1 MKFNLG
7 DKVKI
12 KSNGVIGIIISR
24 GYNEYL
30 DENDKQQSFEEY
42 QIEADKYYQCNEDEI
57 ELCNPIIEVTKDTMN
72 KIYDGILNI
81 KPISDNRVKYEID
94 NNGNMFKLGDSIK
107 EMKCGNCREFDK
119 TTGICK
125 YNNIAVCRDSGGVCE
140 GYYPSVQEIEVED
153 KKNCK
158 DCDYF
163 VKSSL
168 GNYCDFYGILLNI
181 MRGCN
186 EFQLKKHKEGIK
198 DIKTETIENDPVNPF
213 MEEYERI
220 VTDTMELCKKKN
232 KDYGSSVQDTYER
245 FGDISYLTRITD
257 KYNRICSLMTKENK
271 VKDESVIDSIKD
283 MGNYCFLWATS
294 KSLEEK
300 GE

>member
-7 DKVKI
+7 DKVRI
-12 KSNGVIGIIISR
+12 KSNGIIGIIISR

-57 ELCNPIIEVTKDTMN
+57 ELITIGQVLQS
-72 KIYDGILNI
+72 IYDIPPQI
-81 KPISDNRVKYEID
+81 KINSDK
-94 NNGNMFKLGDSIK
+94 IK
-107 EMKCGNCREFDK
+107 ERKCCGDCCKFDK
-119 TTGICK
+119 STGICE
-125 YNNIAVCRDSGGVCE
+125 YDNIAVCRDSGICE
-140 GYYPSVQEIEVED
+140 GYYPKVQEIEVED
-153 KKNCK
+153 N
-158 DCDYF
+158 
-163 VKSSL
+163 
-168 GNYCDFYGILLNI
+168 
-181 MRGCN
+181 
-186 EFQLKKHKEGIK
+186 
-198 DIKTETIENDPVNPF
+198 NDPINPF

-220 VTDTMELCKKKN
+220 VNEIVKLCKRKN
-232 KDYGSSVQDTYER
+232 ADYGSSVQDTYEK

-300 GE
+300 GDK

>member
-7 DKVKI
+7 EKVKI
-12 KSNGVIGIIISR
+12 KSNGVVGIIIAR

-57 ELCNPIIEVTKDTMN
+57 ELITIGQALQS
-72 KIYDGILNI
+72 IYDIPPQI
-81 KPISDNRVKYEID
+81 KRKCCDN
-94 NNGNMFKLGDSIK
+94 
-107 EMKCGNCREFDK
+107 CCEFDK
-119 TTGICK
+119 STGICE
-125 YNNIAVCRDSGGVCE
+125 YDNIAVCRDSGICE
-140 GYYPSVQEIEVED
+140 NYHPSVQEIEVED
-153 KKNCK
+153 KRNCK

-181 MRGCN
+181 MHGCN
-186 EFQLKKHKEGIK
+186 EFQLKKHKEEIK
-198 DIKTETIENDPVNPF
+198 DIKTETIENNLVNPF
-213 MEEYERI
+213 MEEYKKI
-220 VTDTMELCKKKN
+220 VTDTMNLCERKN
-232 KDYGSSVQDTYER
+232 LDYGSSVQDTFKK

-283 MGNYCFLWATS
+283 MGNYCFLWVTS

-300 GE
+300 GDK

>member
-7 DKVKI
+7 ERVKI

-57 ELCNPIIEVTKDTMN
+57 ELYNPIIEEGKYLTKDIIDCKMFEELM
-72 KIYDGILNI
+72 GLL
-81 KPISDNRVKYEID
+81 KP
-94 NNGNMFKLGDSIK
+94 
-107 EMKCGNCREFDK
+107 
-119 TTGICK
+119 
-125 YNNIAVCRDSGGVCE
+125 
-140 GYYPSVQEIEVED
+140 QEI
-153 KKNCK
+153 KN
-158 DCDYF
+158 
-163 VKSSL
+163 VKVK
-168 GNYCDFYGILLNI
+168 GNN
-181 MRGCN
+181 
-186 EFQLKKHKEGIK
+186 
-198 DIKTETIENDPVNPF
+198 PVNPF
-213 MEEYERI
+213 MEEYEKI
-220 VTDTMELCKKKN
+220 VNEIVRLCKRKN
-232 KDYGSSVQDTYER
+232 ADYGSSVQDTYEK

-271 VKDESVIDSIKD
+271 VKDESIIDSIKD

-300 GE
+300 ESK